1 MAVNDSRSMNR
12 DMKLGATDG
21 KFKSLTPDRGGDVD
35 PTHATK
41 RMMELKATYPTGERY
56 SIYDRPAIADL

>member
-12 DMKLGATDG
+12 DLRLGATDG

-35 PTHATK
+35 PTDATI
-41 RMMELKATYPTGERY
+41 RAMELQVQYNIEKRSPL
-56 SIYDRPAIADL
+56 ADAPQAHIH